1 MGQICF
7 RICFESGKNISNLKF
22 SIFIVIFDK
31 LKIMDM
37 KRFII
42 SLTMLLAATTML
54 LAQEASKKYGF
65 NPVPLQQYLK

>member
-1 MGQICF
+1 
-7 RICFESGKNISNLKF
+7 
-22 SIFIVIFDK
+22 
-31 LKIMDM
+31 MDM